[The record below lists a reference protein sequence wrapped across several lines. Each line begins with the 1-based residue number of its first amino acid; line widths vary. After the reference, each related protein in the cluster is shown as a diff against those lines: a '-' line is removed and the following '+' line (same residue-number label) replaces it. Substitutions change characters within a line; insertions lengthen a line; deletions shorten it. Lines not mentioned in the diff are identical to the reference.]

1 MKLKL
6 VEQFSGSLNFMM
18 ETFKGEN
25 YVFKSKETFGSIA
38 RSNRPF
44 CMYIDYGS
52 TC

>member
-25 YVFKSKETFGSIA
+25 YFLPNCGKTESLPAVNKPT
-38 RSNRPF
+38 
-44 CMYIDYGS
+44 
-52 TC
+52 